1 MVFLLF
7 LRFKQKKT
15 TAGPLR
21 VSYGL
26 SVWRIQVLCWT
37 GYGGAHWPLGSFA
50 PTLGG
55 TRARPTLLP
64 EIQVYF
70 SIGMEGCTLA
80 LSDKNEFRPYSH
92 FLIIP
97 FKFIEA
103 TAIVIFCMHLIIN
116 FSELRVTF
124 VACNISKKRIK
135 TRNIIAV

>member
-7 LRFKQKKT
+7 VFSNRKRPQPGPYGSAMVFLFGVFRF
-15 TAGPLR
+15 
-21 VSYGL
+21 
-26 SVWRIQVLCWT
+26 LCWT

-55 TRARPTLLP
+55 TRVRPTLLP
-64 EIQVYF
+64 KIQVYF

-116 FSELRVTF
+116 FSELGVTF